1 VLGADLGTYSIAR
14 SFHEAYGVTSSVVL
28 NQPRGPVD
36 NSSIIEP
43 VYLGKGGTLD
53 TELVLGSLERH
64 ADEHPD
70 RTHLLVPTMDQDVDM
85 LLANRE
91 RLEKR
96 FTLGVGP
103 SDTVRAASD
112 KAGLAR
118 VADAVGVSTPRGVE
132 VTIPDDEATWRER
145 LAEVPLPM
153 ILKPSDGGTTYANLF
168 FPGRKKAYPVAT
180 ATEGLD
186 VLRLVRDAGFDGSF
200 LAQELVP
207 GDDTATWVV
216 NGYVDSHGTM
226 TMAAT
231 GRVLIGLHQPGFIGN
246 AGIIYVTRD
255 DELIADARRIVE
267 GLGLTGLFSMD
278 VKVDPRD
285 GRRVLFDVN
294 PRAGRGGYYVNVGGL
309 NLMEALVA
317 DVLEDRRLE
326 SRVAGRSGVMGFVPR
341 VVLRR
346 YVRDRAL
353 LREVRGIIRQRGVVN
368 PLLYPADANLR
379 RRLYAAQAG
388 ANQLKAL
395 LQTYPRP
402 TDTGF

>member
-1 VLGADLGTYSIAR
+1 
-14 SFHEAYGVTSSVVL
+14 
-28 NQPRGPVD
+28 
-36 NSSIIEP
+36 
-43 VYLGKGGTLD
+43 
-53 TELVLGSLERH
+53 
-64 ADEHPD
+64 
-70 RTHLLVPTMDQDVDM
+70 
-85 LLANRE
+85 
-91 RLEKR
+91 
-96 FTLGVGP
+96 
-103 SDTVRAASD
+103 
-112 KAGLAR
+112 
-118 VADAVGVSTPRGVE
+118 
-132 VTIPDDEATWRER
+132 
-145 LAEVPLPM
+145 
-153 ILKPSDGGTTYANLF
+153 
-168 FPGRKKAYPVAT
+168 
-180 ATEGLD
+180 
-186 VLRLVRDAGFDGSF
+186 
-200 LAQELVP
+200 
-207 GDDTATWVV
+207 
-216 NGYVDSHGTM
+216 M